1 MDIAALKTLLLNGS
15 PDFWPQLTALTRRAG
30 DFEELFQLS
39 TWRKKALARKLCPPA
54 RPAPPLRLAILGG
67 YSLYPLHEL
76 LEHLCAIQGTPAEL
90 WLGDYDNY
98 VAEIMADDS
107 ELYAFAPQVVLLL
120 PAENRCKYSGHLT
133 DLRSAQQAE
142 ATHTAEAVLDLARQ
156 VNARTGAEIIL
167 TNFMLPAR
175 HDLGAYRSRTLGSDW
190 AFRQWVNLELGLNAP
205 ACMRICDVAFL
216 ASRIGGLKAADARGW
231 YETKQPGSPALLFE
245 IAREAANLIA
255 SLKRAPKKV
264 LVLDLDNTLW
274 GGVVADDGLEGIELG
289 DTSPRGEAFKAFQ
302 KYIASLKQRG
312 VLLAVCSKNDLARA
326 MEPFEKHPEMVLRLP
341 DIVSFK
347 ANWEPKSENIR
358 RMAPELNLGLDSFVF
373 VDDNPAEIDI
383 VRQFVPEVTTI
394 LLGPDPAEYVAQLQ
408 DCRLFEP
415 DNITAEDGERT
426 SHYRA
431 EAGRKALEATVT
443 DMDSYLESL
452 EMEGTLSEFTGV
464 DAPRLSQL
472 INKSNQFNLTT
483 RRRSEAEVL
492 AVMNDPNFIGFS
504 ARLKDRFGDH
514 GLISIVIG
522 EKKGDTLKIDTWLM
536 SCRVLKRQVEEIMLN
551 ELVRLA
557 KLRGCQRLEG
567 VYLPTSKNEMVRDFY
582 VRMGFVVTAEL
593 ENGREFE
600 LPLATIQ
607 PVQTKIKITRQA
619 YGPN

>member
-1 MDIAALKTLLLNGS
+1 VDIAALKTLLLNGS

-216 ASRIGGLKAADARGW
+216 ASRPGG
-231 YETKQPGSPALLFE
+231 P
-245 IAREAANLIA
+245 
-255 SLKRAPKKV
+255 
-264 LVLDLDNTLW
+264 
-274 GGVVADDGLEGIELG
+274 
-289 DTSPRGEAFKAFQ
+289 
-302 KYIASLKQRG
+302 
-312 VLLAVCSKNDLARA
+312 
-326 MEPFEKHPEMVLRLP
+326 
-341 DIVSFK
+341 
-347 ANWEPKSENIR
+347 
-358 RMAPELNLGLDSFVF
+358 
-373 VDDNPAEIDI
+373 
-383 VRQFVPEVTTI
+383 
-394 LLGPDPAEYVAQLQ
+394 
-408 DCRLFEP
+408 
-415 DNITAEDGERT
+415 
-426 SHYRA
+426 
-431 EAGRKALEATVT
+431 
-443 DMDSYLESL
+443 
-452 EMEGTLSEFTGV
+452 
-464 DAPRLSQL
+464 
-472 INKSNQFNLTT
+472 
-483 RRRSEAEVL
+483 
-492 AVMNDPNFIGFS
+492 
-504 ARLKDRFGDH
+504 
-514 GLISIVIG
+514 
-522 EKKGDTLKIDTWLM
+522 
-536 SCRVLKRQVEEIMLN
+536 
-551 ELVRLA
+551 
-557 KLRGCQRLEG
+557 
-567 VYLPTSKNEMVRDFY
+567 
-582 VRMGFVVTAEL
+582 
-593 ENGREFE
+593 
-600 LPLATIQ
+600 
-607 PVQTKIKITRQA
+607 
-619 YGPN
+619 